1 MATAEG
7 APGLIMGYTKD
18 LWTRPEKQPDG
29 KVKRVPNARWGKG
42 KRWLAC
48 WLDPDGQERTKAF
61 VTKTPADKY
70 WRDQESARDRGEYRD
85 PKAGRELFRDIAR
98 RWLSSR
104 TVDPSSGIRYE
115 SLYRLHVEPEF
126 GKRAVRAIK
135 PSDISTFQ
143 TKLAEQLGPSTV
155 AGARL
160 VVVGVLDLAVA
171 DDLIKKNPALSA
183 VVQKVGTDT
192 GEKIIAWSDE
202 RVFGVIDAHPDSLRL
217 LPTIG
222 ATCGLRE
229 GELFGLAEEDID
241 YDEGVVHVRRQLKK
255 LGKHYVFGLP
265 KNDRPRIVPLS
276 DWTAE
281 NIRVHTTK
289 YKPEPLSLPW
299 EKPGGPLRTHQVL
312 FRWLDGGHMKPRAY
326 SETVWKPALVAAGVI
341 PAPEKDARGRRRYV
355 TTRKEGTHQL
365 RHYFASVMLAD
376 GVNIRELAEYL
387 GHADPGFTLRI
398 YAHMLPDSH
407 ERARK
412 AIDKRMF
419 RPRAVA
425 DGT

>member
-1 MATAEG
+1 
-7 APGLIMGYTKD
+7 MGFTKD
-18 LWTRPEKQPDG
+18 LWTRPKEGPDG
-29 KVKRVPNARWGKG
+29 KIERVPNGRWGKG

-48 WLDPDGQERTKAF
+48 WTDPDGQDRTKAF
-61 VTKTPADKY
+61 KTKAPADKF

-85 PKAGRELFRDIAR
+85 PNAGREKFADIAQ

-126 GKRAVRAIK
+126 GRRAVRAIK
-135 PSDISTFQ
+135 PSDVAAFQST
-143 TKLAEQLGPSTV
+143 LGERVGPSTV
-155 AGARL
+155 ATARL
-160 VVVGVLDLAVA
+160 VLLGVLDLAVA
-171 DDLIKKNPALSA
+171 DELIKSNPARAS
-183 VVQKVGTDT
+183 VVPKVEAGST
-192 GEKIIAWSDE
+192 ERVVAWSDK
-202 RVFGVIDAHPDSLRL
+202 RVLALVDAHPDSLRL

-222 ATCGLRE
+222 STCGLRE
-229 GELFGLAEEDID
+229 GELFGLAAEDFD
-241 YDEGVVHVRRQLKK
+241 FDEGVVHVQRQIKK
-255 LGKHYVFGLP
+255 IGPDYVFALP
-265 KNDRPRIVPLS
+265 KNDRPRVVPLPS
-276 DWTAE
+276 WTAQ
-281 NIRVHTTK
+281 NVRVHTTR

-299 EKPGGPLRTHQVL
+299 EKPTGPLRTHNLL
-312 FRWLDGGHMKPRAY
+312 FRWADGGHMKPRAY

-341 PAPEKDARGRRRYV
+341 PPPERDARGRRRYV

-407 ERARK
+407 ERARN
-412 AIDKRMF
+412 AMDKRMF